1 MIDWHAETLQFVATY
16 FFAALD
22 LRPAAAVLRLPPP
35 PVLAAARVALAG
47 TSAAA
52 AARPDEAPPD
62 LEGVLKRID
71 LARELGSSAA
81 KWLSDTAWLKS

>member
-1 MIDWHAETLQFVATY
+1 MPKRYRFIAIY
-16 FFAALD
+16 FFAAALD

-35 PVLAAARVALAG
+35 PPALAAARVALAG

-52 AARPDEAPPD
+52 AARPDEAPPV